1 MKLQLQWH
9 RSIKLGIF
17 PYNSGTA
24 EIPASA
30 GIYVFLRVHGSSAEA
45 LYVGKATNLKSRI
58 KQQLNNLK
66 LMTGI
71 QKAANGDRRLVFATF
86 IPKPGQQVANAVPLC
101 EKALIRYYLAQGHGL
116 VNIQGVK
123 LQFHELD
130 SVRLDLKKFLP
141 LKTKMQIY

>member
-1 MKLQLQWH
+1 MKLNLQWH
-9 RSIKLGIF
+9 HSVKLGKF
-17 PYNSGTA
+17 PYSSGITK
-24 EIPASA
+24 IPASA

-58 KQQLNNLK
+58 KQQMNNLK

-71 QKAANGDRRLVFATF
+71 QKAANGERRLVFAEF
-86 IPKPGQQVANAVPLC
+86 ISRPGQQVAKAIPLC

-116 VNIQGVK
+116 VNIQGTK

-130 SVRLDLKKFLP
+130 SARSDLRKFLP
-141 LKTKMQIY
+141 LKTKMQIK